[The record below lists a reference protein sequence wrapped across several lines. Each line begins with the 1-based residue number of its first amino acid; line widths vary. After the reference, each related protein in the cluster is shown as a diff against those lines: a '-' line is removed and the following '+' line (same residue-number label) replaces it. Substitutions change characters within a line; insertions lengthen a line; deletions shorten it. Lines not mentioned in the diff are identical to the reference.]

1 MKYDS
6 SEFTDSIPTIQ
17 VNLRSDKK
25 TSLAELEKI
34 LKSSIIQMSS
44 YLQNFKL
51 ITPLEETEID
61 GLKGFMF
68 TSQFHINGS

>member
-1 MKYDS
+1 
-6 SEFTDSIPTIQ
+6 
-17 VNLRSDKK
+17 
-25 TSLAELEKI
+25 I